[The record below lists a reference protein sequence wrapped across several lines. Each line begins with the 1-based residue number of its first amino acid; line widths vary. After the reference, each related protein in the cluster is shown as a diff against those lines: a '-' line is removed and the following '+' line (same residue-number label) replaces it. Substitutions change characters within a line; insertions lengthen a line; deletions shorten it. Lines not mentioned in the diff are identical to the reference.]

1 MKTFW
6 LSFIPYMMDNG
17 VNGVFS
23 VPVVVEVKILCGKK
37 NGKVQ
42 TTQNRHFYFKCS
54 ASSYTQHTASDGNRL
69 LLREKGANEC
79 FTISYMVWK
88 LSPLGK
94 LERLRLTRNIL
105 GMEQQHY
112 RRAHNQLR
120 TKGDTEQSQDAFV
133 LLQNRTSHRRGP
145 IDCIQSP
152 ECNLSSSFSN
162 KPSILDGCY

>member
-1 MKTFW
+1 MARCCRSKNTVRKEKW
-6 LSFIPYMMDNG
+6 KSANNPKPSFL
-17 VNGVFS
+17 FQ
-23 VPVVVEVKILCGKK
+23 
-37 NGKVQ
+37 VQ
-42 TTQNRHFYFKCS
+42 RFLLHAAF
-54 ASSYTQHTASDGNRL
+54 TASDGNRL
-69 LLREKGANEC
+69 LLREKGVRMSC
-79 FTISYMVWK
+79 TISYMVWK

>member
-1 MKTFW
+1 MLRNKW
-6 LSFIPYMMDNG
+6 CL
-17 VNGVFS
+17 
-23 VPVVVEVKILCGKK
+23 LCARRCRSK
-37 NGKVQ
+37 NENTVRKEKWKLQ

-79 FTISYMVWK
+79 FTISYTVWK

-112 RRAHNQLR
+112 RRAHNQLW